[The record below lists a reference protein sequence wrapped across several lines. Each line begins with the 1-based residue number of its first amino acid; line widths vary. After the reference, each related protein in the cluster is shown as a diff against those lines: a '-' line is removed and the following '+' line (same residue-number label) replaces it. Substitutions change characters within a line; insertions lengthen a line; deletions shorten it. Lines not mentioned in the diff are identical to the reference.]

1 MKNIAIIITV
11 FNRKEKTINCLLKL
25 SKQIHQE
32 DINKD
37 TYITDGGSNDGT
49 FEEVTEKFPEVDIEI
64 KNGVFWNR
72 GMFTS
77 WERAVRKQRYDY
89 YLWLNDDVTLSP
101 DCVHTLI
108 DASKEK
114 EDKAIIVG
122 ATTDTKTKQKLTYG
136 GRIEGK
142 GIPPVNGELTK
153 VDFFNGNIV
162 LVPAFVFEKL
172 GNLDYY
178 YTHSKGDF
186 DYGIRAKKAGI
197 EVFQCGKALG
207 ECDEHPRIDKWC
219 DPEVPFKDR
228 WKMLYKPNGMPPH
241 ETFHLEK
248 QTSIAKAIFHYLT
261 VHLRC
266 LFPQIWTRRNNI
278 NANRL

>member
-114 EDKAIIVG
+114 EDKAIIIG

-142 GIPPVNGELTK
+142 GIPPVTGKLTK

-248 QTSIAKAIFHYLT
+248 QTGFAKAIFHYFT

-266 LFPQIWTRRNNI
+266 LFPQIWTRRNNKL
-278 NANRL
+278 A

>member
-25 SKQIHQE
+25 SNQIHQE

-101 DCVHTLI
+101 DCIHTLI

-248 QTSIAKAIFHYLT
+248 QTSITKAIFHYFT

-266 LFPQIWTRRNNI
+266 LFPQIWTRRNNKG
-278 NANRL
+278 A

>member
-11 FNRKEKTINCLLKL
+11 FNRKEKTLSCLHELTN
-25 SKQIHQE
+25 QNHQE

-37 TYITDGGSNDGT
+37 IYITDGGSNDGT
-49 FEEVTEKFPEVDIEI
+49 FEEVKKKFPEVDIEV

-72 GMFTS
+72 GMHRS
-77 WERAVRKQRYDY
+77 WERAAVNKKYDY
-89 YLWLNDDVTLSP
+89 YLWLNDDVTLSS
-101 DCVHTLI
+101 DCIQTLLS
-108 DASKEK
+108 ASKEN

-153 VDFFNGNIV
+153 VDIFNGNIV

>member
-11 FNRKEKTINCLLKL
+11 FNRKEKTLNCLQEL

-77 WERAVRKQRYDY
+77 WERAARKQRYDY
-89 YLWLNDDVTLSP
+89 YLWLNDDVTLYS
-101 DCVHTLI
+101 DCIQTLLS
-108 DASKEK
+108 ASKEK

-122 ATTDTKTKQKLTYG
+122 ATTDTNTKQKLTYG
-136 GRIEGK
+136 GRIERK

-162 LVPAFVFEKL
+162 LIPNSVFDVL

-248 QTSIAKAIFHYLT
+248 QTGFAKAIFHYFT

-266 LFPQIWTRRNNI
+266 LFPQIWTRRNNKL
-278 NANRL
+278 A

>member
-11 FNRKEKTINCLLKL
+11 FNRKEKTLNCLQEL

-77 WERAVRKQRYDY
+77 WERAARKQRYDY
-89 YLWLNDDVTLSP
+89 YLWLNDDVTLYS
-101 DCVHTLI
+101 DCIQTLLS
-108 DASKEK
+108 ASKEK

-122 ATTDTKTKQKLTYG
+122 ATTDTNTKQKLTYG
-136 GRIEGK
+136 GRIERK

-162 LVPAFVFEKL
+162 LIPNSVFDVL

-248 QTSIAKAIFHYLT
+248 QTGFAKAIFHYFT

-266 LFPQIWTRRNNI
+266 LFPLIWTRRNNKG
-278 NANRL
+278 A

>member
-11 FNRKEKTINCLLKL
+11 FNRKEKTLNCLQML

-32 DINKD
+32 DINMNI
-37 TYITDGGSNDGT
+37 YITDGGSNDGT
-49 FEEVTEKFPEVDIEI
+49 VEEVKEKFPEVDIEVR
-64 KNGVFWNR
+64 NGVFWNR

-77 WERAVRKQRYDY
+77 WERAARKQKYDY
-89 YLWLNDDVTLSP
+89 YLWLNDDVTLYS
-101 DCVHTLI
+101 DCIQTLLS
-108 DASKEK
+108 ASKEK
-114 EDKAIIVG
+114 ENKAIIVG
-122 ATTDTKTKQKLTYG
+122 ATTDTNTKQKLTYG

-162 LVPAFVFEKL
+162 LIPNSVFDVL

-248 QTSIAKAIFHYLT
+248 QTGFAKAIFHYFT

-266 LFPQIWTRRNNI
+266 LFPQIWTRRNNKG
-278 NANRL
+278 A

>member
-1 MKNIAIIITV
+1 MNTLAIIITV
-11 FNRKEKTINCLLKL
+11 YNRRIKTLQCLSDLRH
-25 SKQIHQE
+25 QISLTNVRI
-32 DINKD
+32 DI
-37 TYITDGGSNDGT
+37 YITDGGSTDGT
-49 FEEVTEKFPEVDIEI
+49 VEAVKEGFPDVDIEVC
-64 KNGVFWNR
+64 KNLFWNR
-72 GMFTS
+72 GMHAS
-77 WERAVRKQRYDY
+77 WERAARKQNYDY
-89 YLWLNDDVTLSP
+89 YLWLNDDVTLSSN
-101 DCVHTLI
+101 CIQSLL
-108 DASKEK
+108 DASQEK
-114 EDKAIIVG
+114 NEKAIIVG

-162 LVPAFVFEKL
+162 LIPVAVFEKL

-186 DYGIRAKKAGI
+186 DYGIRAKKTGI
-197 EVFQCGKALG
+197 EVFQCGKVLG

-219 DPEVPFKDR
+219 DPEVSIKDR
-228 WKMLYKPNGMPPH
+228 LKMLYRPNGMPPH

-248 QTSIAKAIFHYLT
+248 QISFTKACFHYLT

-266 LFPQIWTRRNNI
+266 LFPWIWTKWKTSTQ
-278 NANRL
+278 

>member
-1 MKNIAIIITV
+1 MKDIAIIITV
-11 FNRKEKTINCLLKL
+11 FNRKEKTLDCLQEL
-25 SKQIHQE
+25 SKQILKE

-37 TYITDGGSNDGT
+37 IYITDGGSNDGT
-49 FEEVTEKFPEVDIEI
+49 FEEVKEKFPKVDIEV

-72 GMFTS
+72 GMHRS
-77 WERAVRKQRYDY
+77 WERAAANKKYDY
-89 YLWLNDDVTLSP
+89 FLWLNDDVTLSS
-101 DCVHTLI
+101 DCIQTLI

-142 GIPPVNGELTK
+142 GIPPINGKLTK
-153 VDFFNGNIV
+153 VDYFNGNIV
-162 LVPAFVFEKL
+162 LVPAFVYDTL

-207 ECDEHPRIDKWC
+207 ECDEHPRIDRWC

-248 QTSIAKAIFHYLT
+248 KTNIAEALFHYFT

-266 LFPQIWTRRNNI
+266 VFPQIWTRRNI
-278 NANRL
+278 K